1 MMIPA
6 EVMAALEPIKDNEEA
21 VKAYGLH
28 LGTEICKKMLAHG
41 IKNVHR
47 PIFWANRPKSYISRT
62 KGWEDF
68 PQGRWG
74 DSRSASYGALSD
86 HQFSRPRARD
96 KKLQQEWVVPLKS
109 VEDTQEKFKD
119 LCLGNL
125 KNSPWSELDGLQP
138 ETKIINEQLVKINSK
153 GFLTINSQQSV
164 NTERSDSPTVDEE
177 SVPLSL

>member
-1 MMIPA
+1 MSPKFLLLYH
-6 EVMAALEPIKDNEEA
+6 EDALQMYKED
-21 VKAYGLH
+21 
-28 LGTEICKKMLAHG
+28 
-41 IKNVHR
+41 VHR

-109 VEDTQEKFKD
+109 VEDTQE
-119 LCLGNL
+119 
-125 KNSPWSELDGLQP
+125 SLDGEVLLDMY
-138 ETKIINEQLVKINSK
+138 TKKFFCSK
-153 GFLTINSQQSV
+153 EKLDAVVEKCKALPSITYMAVNKGENWVSNTAQSNV
-164 NTERSDSPTVDEE
+164 NAVTYIFT
-177 SVPLSL
+177 SVCNNNIDVPVMLLIKASVSLP